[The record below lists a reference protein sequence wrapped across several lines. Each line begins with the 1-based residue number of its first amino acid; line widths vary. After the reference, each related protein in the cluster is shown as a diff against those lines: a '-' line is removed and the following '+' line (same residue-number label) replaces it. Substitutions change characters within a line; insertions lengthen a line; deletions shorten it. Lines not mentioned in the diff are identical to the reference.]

1 MRQNR
6 RCNAMKEM
14 AVTPTST
21 DAFRSLVEG
30 RITTEQYLRS
40 VDERVEE
47 LREPPP
53 PPPRSTPQ
61 PA

>member
-1 MRQNR
+1 MR
-6 RCNAMKEM
+6 EM
-14 AVTPTST
+14 HVTPTGT

-30 RITTEQYLRS
+30 RITAEQYLRS
-40 VDERVEE
+40 VDERAEE
-47 LREPPP
+47 LREPSPP

>member
-1 MRQNR
+1 MR
-6 RCNAMKEM
+6 ETH
-14 AVTPTST
+14 VTPTGT

-53 PPPRSTPQ
+53 PPPPRSTSE

>member
-1 MRQNR
+1 MP
-6 RCNAMKEM
+6 
-14 AVTPTST
+14 PTSP

-30 RITTEQYLRS
+30 RITTEQYVRS

-47 LREPPP
+47 LREPT
-53 PPPRSTPQ
+53 PRSSPPCAAPQ